1 MIEAFV
7 GVLVAACILGGGAVV
22 LLWVIDKCV
31 ELVVYEPYKTMIVL
45 LIIILILS
53 VAIAAKG

>member
-22 LLWVIDKCV
+22 ILWIIDKCV
-31 ELVVYEPYKTMIVL
+31 ELVVYEPYKAMIVL

-53 VAIAAKG
+53 VAITAKG